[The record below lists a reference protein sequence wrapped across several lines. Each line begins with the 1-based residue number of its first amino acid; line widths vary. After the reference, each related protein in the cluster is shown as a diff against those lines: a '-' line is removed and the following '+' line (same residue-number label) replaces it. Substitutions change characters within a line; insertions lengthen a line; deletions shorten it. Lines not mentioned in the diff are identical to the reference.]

1 VLGEGGVTTVVHKQ
15 GQVLLLDF
23 WATWCPPCQAP
34 MAHNQKMLEEHGA
47 KWGDKVR
54 LIGLSIDNDA
64 STVK

>member
-1 VLGEGGVTTVVHKQ
+1 
-15 GQVLLLDF
+15 
-23 WATWCPPCQAP
+23 